1 MPSRRHLPFLALATV
16 SLSGLLL
23 SGCVT
28 NNTSDSAPDT
38 PLPESESSQSDG
50 SGDSEQTVAEAC
62 SELQTSMQESN
73 TALQD
78 GLSELSADPAAALAS
93 LKTFTSEFAATRE
106 ALGNAE
112 VKQVADDA
120 GVAFEAMVAEVEAG
134 VTDPATFDLSA
145 FMSETVPEVQTQLSA
160 IGEVCT
166 AQ

>member
-1 MPSRRHLPFLALATV
+1 MPSRRHIPILALATV

-23 SGCVT
+23 TGCVS
-28 NNTSDSAPDT
+28 NNTSDSIPDT

-50 SGDSEQTVAEAC
+50 SADSEQTVAEAC
-62 SELQTSMQESN
+62 SELQTSMEESN
-73 TALQD
+73 TALQE
-78 GLSELSADPAAALAS
+78 GMSELSSDPAAALQS
-93 LKTFTSEFAATRE
+93 LQTFTDEFAATRE

-134 VTDPATFDLSA
+134 VTDPGSFDLNA
-145 FMSETVPEVQTQLSA
+145 FIAETVPEVQTQLSA
-160 IGEVCT
+160 IGEVC